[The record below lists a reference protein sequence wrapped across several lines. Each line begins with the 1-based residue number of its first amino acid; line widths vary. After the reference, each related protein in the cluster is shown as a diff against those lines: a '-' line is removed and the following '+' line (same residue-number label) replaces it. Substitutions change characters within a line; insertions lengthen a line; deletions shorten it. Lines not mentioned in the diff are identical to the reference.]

1 YAAIGVVLLERSTR
15 GAEDVY
21 ELLRRI
27 KVNELLGNFDAH
39 LKNFSLLYHTPEAAA
54 LSPAYDIVAYAA
66 YVGGDGHAL
75 AFVPGQKGKQL
86 LTPAILRQLANL
98 WRLPEPRLQAVLVE
112 TVERAMTQWPSLIES
127 LPFTDAQRGKL
138 LAHLEA
144 NASVAAWRRRAARR
158 KPASGEG
165 A

>member
-1 YAAIGVVLLERSTR
+1 VA
-15 GAEDVY
+15 DVF

-39 LKNFSLLYHTPEAAA
+39 LKNFSLLYSTPQEAI

-98 WRLPEPRLQAVLVE
+98 WRIPEPKLQAVLVE
-112 TVERAMTQWPSLIES
+112 TVERAMTQWPALIET
-127 LPFTDAQRGKL
+127 LPLSDAQRQRL
-138 LAHLEA
+138 LAHLES

-158 KPASGEG
+158 QAASGEG

>member
-1 YAAIGVVLLERSTR
+1 MQQQIGVAEFHTLVEHGGNMPGAST
-15 GAEDVY
+15 
-21 ELLRRI
+21 
-27 KVNELLGNFDAH
+27 
-39 LKNFSLLYHTPEAAA
+39 
-54 LSPAYDIVAYAA
+54 
-66 YVGGDGHAL
+66 AL